1 MEDPIARLFFH
12 GTPDPQR
19 KELAM
24 LIRRLSTSS
33 LLAGL
38 LGLTLLLSAC
48 GGASVSSNS
57 SKITAG
63 QVLQKAIASM
73 QKLKTA
79 HMDFSVTENL
89 QMQSQ
94 GTATPTSQ
102 SSALPSNL
110 ALSLQGSG
118 DEIFPGQASA
128 QMKLSIPGLG
138 TDLQLNEIVKD
149 GKVYIQNK
157 QGQWYVLEQSSLTGT
172 SSFLEAAN
180 SDQYSRLL
188 ALAQKAQLTD
198 HGDQHLHGQ
207 SLRHISV
214 SFGKNALKDLLN
226 SFEQLP
232 SGLSQSDL
240 QQIEQATT
248 LQQAD
253 LELWIDEQSF
263 YVHELGI
270 TLKMDIALNKLL
282 QTTPTTSSPSLSGV
296 FSTQTAATVD
306 YSKFN
311 QPVTINAPA
320 NATPTDNPLTIFQ
333 R

>member
-1 MEDPIARLFFH
+1 
-12 GTPDPQR
+12 
-19 KELAM
+19 M

-33 LLAGL
+33 LLAAL

-57 SKITAG
+57 SKTITAG
-63 QVLQKAIASM
+63 QVLQNSVTSM
-73 QKLKTA
+73 QKLKTV

-89 QMQSQ
+89 QTQSQ

-102 SSALPSNL
+102 SSTTPNNL
-110 ALSLQGSG
+110 ALSMQGSG
-118 DEIFPGQASA
+118 DEIFPDQTSS
-128 QMKLSIPGLG
+128 QMKLSVPGLG
-138 TDLQLNEIVKD
+138 TDLQLNEIIKD

-172 SSFLEAAN
+172 SSFLGAAS

-188 ALAQKAQLTD
+188 TLAQKAQLTD
-198 HGDQHLHGQ
+198 HGDQSLHGQ
-207 SLRHISV
+207 NLRHISV
-214 SFGKNALKDLLN
+214 TFGKDALKDLLN

-248 LQQAD
+248 LRQAG
-253 LELWIDEQSF
+253 LELWIDEQNF
-263 YVHELGI
+263 YVHELGLN
-270 TLKMDIALNKLL
+270 LKMDLDLNKLV
-282 QTTPTTSSPSLSGV
+282 QATPTTSSSGLSGV
-296 FSTQTAATVD
+296 FSIQTNATVD

-320 NATPTDNPLTIFQ
+320 NATPTDNPLIIFQ
-333 R
+333 Q

>member
-1 MEDPIARLFFH
+1 
-12 GTPDPQR
+12 
-19 KELAM
+19 M

-33 LLAGL
+33 LLAAL

-48 GGASVSSNS
+48 GGASSSGSNS
-57 SKITAG
+57 STITAG

-73 QKLKTA
+73 QKLKTV

-118 DEIFPGQASA
+118 DEIFPDQTSS
-128 QMKLSIPGLG
+128 QMKLSIPGVG
-138 TDLQLNEIVKD
+138 TNLQLNEIVKD

-157 QGQWYVLEQSSLTGT
+157 QGQWYVLDQSSLTGT

-188 ALAQKAQLTD
+188 TLAQKAQLTD
-198 HGDQHLHGQ
+198 HGDQSLHGQ

-214 SFGKNALKDLLN
+214 TFGKDALKDLLN

-232 SGLSQSDL
+232 SSLSQSNL

-248 LQQAD
+248 LQQAG
-253 LELWIDEQSF
+253 LELWIDEQNF

-270 TLKMDIALNKLL
+270 TLKMDLDLNKLL
-282 QTTPTTSSPSLSGV
+282 QTTPTTSGSSLSGV

-333 R
+333 Q